1 MGFLNRVINDAR
13 PRPHSLRGAPG
24 SDLSAIDRSANLHV
38 EDSDQGAPEI
48 KASEPVSDF
57 NQYNSVDR
65 VSPVDIDSSVCASD
79 FRDHPDD
86 FEYPDK
92 ERISSRNKIP
102 DEKTETPVS
111 IIADPGLTEL
121 SVDTENISGPS
132 QVTGEGRTE
141 HRNDTLELQS
151 RQNQSPGIGADVD
164 TPNAQRSGV
173 HDGAVEEVLR
183 AETASFEDES
193 RSVSR
198 DEKLFVPEPSR
209 HSVLDFPVQEG
220 DGDKTDHQSLRNDPQ
235 QSSAALSAENTSQR
249 YEHTRPSKSDMR
261 VEGDPVGSQGA
272 GRQQAIAPAE
282 PRVRIGQI
290 DIVVQA
296 PPARTKPAVVNSYS
310 DLASRRYLRRL

>member
-38 EDSDQGAPEI
+38 EASDQGAPEI
-48 KASEPVSDF
+48 KASEPASEF
-57 NQYNSVDR
+57 NQHNSADR

-86 FEYPDK
+86 LENPDK
-92 ERISSRNKIP
+92 ERISSRDKIP
-102 DEKTETPVS
+102 DEKTETRVS
-111 IIADPGLTEL
+111 IIAEPGLTEL
-121 SVDTENISGPS
+121 SVATENISGPS

-141 HRNDTLELQS
+141 HRNDTLEMQS
-151 RQNQSPGIGADVD
+151 VQNQSPGIGAEVD
-164 TPNAQRSGV
+164 KPNARRSGV
-173 HDGAVEEVLR
+173 HDGVVDEVSR
-183 AETASFEDES
+183 AETASFEDEA
-193 RSVSR
+193 RSVPR
-198 DEKLFVPEPSR
+198 DEKSFVPEPSR
-209 HSVLDFPVQEG
+209 DSVLDFPVREG
-220 DGDKTDHQSLRNDPQ
+220 DGDKPGHQSLRNDPQ
-235 QSSAALSAENTSQR
+235 QSSAALSAENASQR
-249 YEHTRPSKSDMR
+249 YEHTRPPEPGMR

-272 GRQQAIAPAE
+272 GRQQTIAPAE

-296 PPARTKPAVVNSYS
+296 PPARTKPAVVNSHS